1 MSIDPWVPVF
11 YESAGFGL
19 QDWVTV
25 GVGVGG
31 ALLGA
36 LAGGWISARQA
47 KSDRDHQEHQE
58 LKAKL
63 ARDKALLVKAQF
75 QASLILADA
84 EATVTA
90 IEASIAKTAEAGL
103 SDAPLFIRIMP
114 IVGFMTTPPTD
125 IETIGPLID
134 AKENGLVQDYF
145 ELHAKHEVLTQSLRR
160 FDQVKEDLNERVSP
174 YMTWHEGLAQVA
186 MTPQREAQ
194 LKPFFDSANSLA
206 EQIQAM
212 ALEVRRL
219 ARSTTYGIGPAA
231 QRIYNDKR
239 FPILVPKETA
249 EERVDAQ
256 RD

>member
-1 MSIDPWVPVF
+1 MSIEPWVPVF
-11 YESAGFGL
+11 YESAGFGI
-19 QDWVTV
+19 QDWVTI

-36 LAGGWISARQA
+36 LAGGWISFRQA
-47 KSDRDHQEHQE
+47 RSDRDHQERQE
-58 LKAKL
+58 LRAKL
-63 ARDKALLVKAQF
+63 VRDKALLVKAQF
-75 QASLILADA
+75 QASLILSDA

-90 IEASIAKTAEAGL
+90 IEDSIAKTAEAGL
-103 SDAPLFIRIMP
+103 SDAPLFNRIMP

-134 AKENGLVQDYF
+134 AKENGLVQEYF

-174 YMTWHEGLAQVA
+174 FMTWHEGLVQVEL
-186 MTPQREAQ
+186 TPQREAQ
-194 LKPFFDSANSLA
+194 LRPFFDSANSLA
-206 EQIQAM
+206 EQIQVM

-231 QRIYNDKR
+231 RRIYNDDT
-239 FPILVPKETA
+239 FPILIPKESA
-249 EERVDAQ
+249 KERIDT
-256 RD
+256 